1 MNGGERSKELVKV
14 RSHTRLLQSKSAWN
28 TSGQPRKWC
37 SLEYI
42 TGRLVVSGAKLSDCQ
57 SPLFCAIVLVQTLII
72 FIFSKS
78 SHFQS
83 SIFGPIWTSH
93 PGRFVLAFN
102 ERLMNPHSQVVKCWV
117 KQKGPLNQTWDK
129 KWQKTEKNNICTFQI
144 AELKLGE
151 GWRWLCRSGWR
162 VKNKQTKAR
171 GINKQNRERR
181 VREAGQHQMSLAR
194 IWPWSGLGSRHQ
206 WSSDSWLKS
215 GAMHL
220 RWVLPACCCHQLG
233 DKVGPAWWLKPTRND
248 FKVI

>member
-1 MNGGERSKELVKV
+1 MNSGERSKELVKV

-78 SHFQS
+78 CHFRS
-83 SIFGPIWTSH
+83 SIFGPIWTFH

-102 ERLMNPHSQVVKCWV
+102 ERLMNPHSQVVKCWE

-129 KWQKTEKNNICTFQI
+129 KWQKTECMKRIIFAHSRSQTRNLVKGGGGF
-144 AELKLGE
+144 AGVDG
-151 GWRWLCRSGWR
+151 GWR
-162 VKNKQTKAR
+162 
-171 GINKQNRERR
+171 INKQNRERR

-220 RWVLPACCCHQLG
+220 CWVLPACCCHQWE
-233 DKVGPAWWLKPTRND
+233 DAAVNWETK
-248 FKVI
+248 